1 MDFSSAPVYMD
12 PPNWNQVSANTTFFF
27 FPSKLLIL
35 WLLHHKSKLKG
46 EDIRVL
52 FLISSRIYHSGGEA
66 PLLPPGLA
74 GPPPEAGAAAA
85 GSSRPIS
92 MTERARVAKI
102 VQLPEHRLK
111 CPRCDSTNTKFCYFN
126 NYSLSQPR
134 HFCKTCR
141 RYWTRGGAL
150 RNVPVGGGCRRNK
163 RNKSSGSSSKSTATA
178 STADRQ
184 DGTSS
189 SSCMATGAGGAIPLS
204 IPQPGQLPFLASMH
218 GLADYDASNLGLNF
232 PGLPPMDAPDYHVG
246 SNSSVGIEQWRLP
259 QIQQLHLLGGSEPP
273 QPPAVQLM
281 PGLFHV
287 NREGERDS
295 TAGRVF
301 PKLSG
306 SSLITQL
313 SGDWATDL
321 SAFNSSSS
329 GNIL

>member
-1 MDFSSAPVYMD
+1 MD
-12 PPNWNQVSANTTFFF
+12 PSNWNQLPAAA
-27 FPSKLLIL
+27 
-35 WLLHHKSKLKG
+35 G
-46 EDIRVL
+46 G
-52 FLISSRIYHSGGEA
+52 GGEA
-66 PLLPPGLA
+66 PLLPSGLA
-74 GPPPEAGAAAA
+74 APPPEAGAAAA

-102 VQLPEHRLK
+102 VPQPEHPLK

-178 STADRQ
+178 STADRL

-189 SSCMATGAGGAIPLS
+189 SSCTATGAGGSIPPS
-204 IPQPGQLPFLASMH
+204 IPQPGQFPFLASMH
-218 GLADYDASNLGLNF
+218 GLADYGASNLGLNF
-232 PGLPPMDAPDYHVG
+232 AGLPPMDAPDYHVG

-259 QIQQLHLLGGSEPP
+259 QIQQLPLLGGSEPP

-287 NREGERDS
+287 NREGENDS

-313 SGDWATDL
+313 SPVKMEDHPQSLNLPRHYLGL
-321 SAFNSSSS
+321 P
-329 GNIL
+329 GNEQYWNWW

>member
-12 PPNWNQVSANTTFFF
+12 PPNWNQQRQLQLPAAA
-27 FPSKLLIL
+27 
-35 WLLHHKSKLKG
+35 G
-46 EDIRVL
+46 G
-52 FLISSRIYHSGGEA
+52 GGEV

-74 GPPPEAGAAAA
+74 APPPEAGAAAA
-85 GSSRPIS
+85 GSSRPMS
-92 MTERARVAKI
+92 MSERVRVAKI
-102 VQLPEHRLK
+102 VPQPEHPVK
-111 CPRCDSTNTKFCYFN
+111 CPRCESANTKFCYFN

-150 RNVPVGGGCRRNK
+150 RSVPVGGGCRRNK

-184 DGTSS
+184 DGTSA
-189 SSCMATGAGGAIPLS
+189 SSCMATGAGGAIPPS
-204 IPQPGQLPFLASMH
+204 IPQPGQLPLLASMH
-218 GLADYDASNLGLNF
+218 GLPDYGASNLGLNF

-246 SNSSVGIEQWRLP
+246 SNSSIGIEQWRLP
-259 QIQQLHLLGGSEPP
+259 LIQQLPLLGGSETP
-273 QPPAVQLM
+273 QPPAAQLM

-287 NREGERDS
+287 NREGESDS

-313 SGDWATDL
+313 SPMKTEDSPQSLNLPRHYLGL
-321 SAFNSSSS
+321 P
-329 GNIL
+329 GNEQYWNWWWQG